1 MRHEWA
7 KGMDTDV
14 KQGWMKQLCSG
25 IMGCIIMGTGMR
37 GEVERLIGG
46 VITYIR

>member
-7 KGMDTDV
+7 EDMDTDV

-25 IMGCIIMGTGMR
+25 VMGMYYHGNGDAWR
-37 GEVERLIGG
+37 G
-46 VITYIR
+46 